1 MAKLFGG
8 TSYKLCNLQVRS
20 DMNFKYLTPTYNF
33 VIVSIWDLAPV
44 VHSLQSLAGLI
55 KSQLILNLNIFR
67 ATEV

>member
-1 MAKLFGG
+1 MDS
-8 TSYKLCNLQVRS
+8 TLQGSEGVVI
-20 DMNFKYLTPTYNF
+20 DDVL
-33 VIVSIWDLAPV
+33 IVSIWDLAPV